1 MLVMFA
7 IVIVLVLKLVIQ
19 QAKISEQLKEVAKDA
34 QEASKAAAETKS
46 HVNSWETVATPP
58 AIEPELQEGNN
69 SSIQENP
76 K

>member
-7 IVIVLVLKLVIQ
+7 IVIVLVLKLIIQ

-46 HVNSWETVATPP
+46 HINSWEAVATPP
-58 AIEPELQEGNN
+58 ATESELQERNN
-69 SSIQENP
+69 SSIQGNP